1 MTSLAQSEIWLRG
14 NRRALVVGS
23 VAPAVLGTVGV
34 MGATNLLPIE
44 LSISMRLAAGILAI
58 LSALVGIAM
67 ASQARL
73 PRLAY
78 ADGKL
83 LIYAG
88 SSKPYQVPIDIV
100 EVFFG
105 GQGATD
111 VHVPSHKVESRYVV
125 VRLAERHKEWHER
138 KMRPSFG
145 RWHDG
150 YISLSGVWC
159 EPITADL
166 IKTMNHKLVET
177 KRALRK
183 PQSVAVDSPDPVGG
197 DNREGFGSVSRGK
210 LEDSDE

>member
-1 MTSLAQSEIWLRG
+1 MTSLSGSEIWLRA

-23 VAPAVLGTVGV
+23 VAPVVLGTVGV
-34 MGATNLLPIE
+34 MGASNLLPIE
-44 LSISMRLAAGILAI
+44 LSVSMRLAAGILAI

-67 ASQARL
+67 ANQARL

-145 RWHDG
+145 RWDDG

-177 KRALRK
+177 KRALRMRRNDT
-183 PQSVAVDSPDPVGG
+183 VDPADPVGC
-197 DNREGFGSVSRGK
+197 DNGGGLDSASGRAP
-210 LEDSDE
+210 EDSDE